1 MLSLIASSP
10 QIRWGVKSAETN
22 MDSPFGDG
30 NIIDQETVGRGK
42 EEAEGAIENSSFES
56 NEMMV
61 ASPDKCGNADVRSYQ
76 GESCEHNGRLTTSF
90 ICVVGALQR
99 MTVNVPDKSNWR
111 TLVLNSILRV
121 LRGLQTVSL
130 SETQEEGDGK
140 VKQINLAFP
149 SSSG

>member
-10 QIRWGVKSAETN
+10 RIPWGVKSAETN
-22 MDSPFGDG
+22 MDSPFGDR

-61 ASPDKCGNADVRSYQ
+61 ASPDKCGNAEVRSYQ